1 MLKTIRLTPTV
12 TEIQVP
18 DPASVFRVFLIETK
32 HGNIIVDA
40 GVSAMADQLVETIQ
54 PYDPCCIVLS
64 ENHWDHV
71 DGLPII
77 KEKMPELAVICHKEE
92 AHGIPVPVDRL
103 LEDLEYIVPGVRAI
117 HVPGHSLGNIAILLE
132 DEKTL
137 IAGDSIF
144 GAGDYAE
151 ELCPPP
157 QRYSRDVPQAID
169 SIRYLL
175 TFDFD
180 KLVLSHGVHEFENAK
195 EKVAA
200 IV

>member
-1 MLKTIRLTPTV
+1 MLNTIRLTPTV

-18 DPASVFRVFLIETK
+18 DPQSIFRVFLIETE
-32 HGNIIVDA
+32 HGNIVVDA
-40 GVSAMADQLVETIQ
+40 GVSAMAEHLVETIR

-77 KEKMPELAVICHKEE
+77 KEKMPGLQVICHEKE
-92 AHGIPVPVDRL
+92 AQGIPIPVDRL
-103 LEDLEYIVPGVRAI
+103 LVDQEYIVPGVRAI

-132 DEKTL
+132 EEKTL

-144 GAGDYAE
+144 GAGDYADR
-151 ELCPPP
+151 LCPPP
-157 QRYSRDVPQAID
+157 QRYSKDVPQAIE

-175 TFDFD
+175 TFDFN
-180 KLVLSHGVHEFENAK
+180 KLILSHGVHEMDNAK
-195 EKVAA
+195 DKIAA
-200 IV
+200 IL

>member
-1 MLKTIRLTPTV
+1 MLKTIRLTPKV

-18 DPASVFRVFLIETK
+18 DPQSIFRVFVIESE
-32 HGNIIVDA
+32 HGNIVVDA
-40 GVSAMADQLVETIQ
+40 GVSAMADELVETLL
-54 PYDPCCIVLS
+54 PYKPCCIVLT

-77 KEKMPELAVICHKEE
+77 KEKMPDLQVISHKDE
-92 AHGIPVPVDRL
+92 AHGIPVAVDRL
-103 LEDLEYIVPGVRAI
+103 LIDQEYIVPGVRAI

-132 DEKTL
+132 EERTL

-144 GAGDYAE
+144 GAGDYADR
-151 ELCPPP
+151 LCPPP
-157 QRYSRDVPQAID
+157 QRYSKDVPQAVE

-180 KLVLSHGVHEFENAK
+180 TLILSHGVHEMTDAK

>member
-1 MLKTIRLTPTV
+1 MLNTIRLTPSI

-18 DPASVFRVFLIETK
+18 HPDSIFRVFMIESD

-40 GVSAMADQLVETIQ
+40 GVSSMAEQLVETLL
-54 PYDPCCIVLS
+54 PYKPCCIVLT

-71 DGLPII
+71 DGLRII
-77 KEKMPELAVICHKEE
+77 KEKMPELKVICHVEE

-103 LEDLEYIVPGVRAI
+103 LVDQEYIVPGIRAI

-132 DEKTL
+132 DEKSL

-144 GAGDYAE
+144 GEGDYAE
-151 ELCPPP
+151 RLCPPP
-157 QRYSRDVPQAID
+157 QRYSKNVPQAIE

-175 TFDFD
+175 THDFD
-180 KLVLSHGVHEFENAK
+180 KLILSHGVHELNRAK